1 MTSLQAWGVVTGIV
15 FAIGAW
21 CVLSFFPRWR
31 PRRVLRRLAPYAA
44 DVSADAR
51 AMLRSAAPGAKG
63 VLPLTRLFS
72 RWGAVA
78 GGDALIARLARQ
90 SGTGAS
96 LIRVRSQQAVAA
108 VVGVCVGTATS
119 LSIPGVSVPA
129 ASLLGAAG
137 LAVGVLAP
145 RAALARAA
153 SRRLARLD
161 AELPSVLEFLA
172 LSLTAGEGI
181 LGAIRRI
188 AVYGSG
194 EMARELSIV
203 VTDVAA
209 GLTLARSLHMLAR
222 DLDLPAFTRCV
233 DQLAAAAERGAPVT
247 EVLRAQAQEARDAQY
262 RKELEAAGR
271 REIAMLFP
279 LVFGVLPVTVLFA
292 VFPGLVALRVG
303 F

>member
-1 MTSLQAWGVVTGIV
+1 M
-15 FAIGAW
+15 
-21 CVLSFFPRWR
+21 
-31 PRRVLRRLAPYAA
+31 
-44 DVSADAR
+44 
-51 AMLRSAAPGAKG
+51 
-63 VLPLTRLFS
+63 
-72 RWGAVA
+72 
-78 GGDALIARLARQ
+78 
-90 SGTGAS
+90 
-96 LIRVRSQQAVAA
+96 
-108 VVGVCVGTATS
+108 
-119 LSIPGVSVPA
+119 
-129 ASLLGAAG
+129 
-137 LAVGVLAP
+137 
-145 RAALARAA
+145 
-153 SRRLARLD
+153 
-161 AELPSVLEFLA
+161 LEFLA